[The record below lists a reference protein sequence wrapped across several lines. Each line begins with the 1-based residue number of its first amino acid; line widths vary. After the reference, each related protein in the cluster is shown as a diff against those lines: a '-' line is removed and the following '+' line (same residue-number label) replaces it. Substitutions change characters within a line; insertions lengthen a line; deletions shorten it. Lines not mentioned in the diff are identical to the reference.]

1 MSTTTI
7 AVELPSELVD
17 FFGSPEA
24 LAARARQSLVLDLL
38 RGAEISQGKAARL
51 LGVTRYDILDFMA
64 RYQIP
69 SGPETAEEADQDLE
83 AARRGLRVAA
93 LDARG

>member
-7 AVELPSELVD
+7 TVDLPTELVALL
-17 FFGSPEA
+17 GSSEA
-24 LAARARQSLVLDLL
+24 LAARARQSLVLNLL
-38 RGAEISQGKAARL
+38 REAEISQGKAARL
-51 LGVTRYDILDFMA
+51 LGVTRHDILEFMA

-69 SGPETAEEADQDLE
+69 SGPETAEEADQDVD

-93 LDARG
+93 LDVRH